1 MCASPSSI
9 SVVIPTLNEAAHIRE
24 TIRSVQRQEE
34 PFEIIVAD
42 GGSSDDTLEIAGRY
56 ARVSKGRRGRAR
68 QLNAGAALAKAEIL
82 LFLHADTELPR
93 GAFTAIRR
101 EFAEA
106 GFEAG
111 TFRLRFDRETPLLR
125 LYGLGTRIRS
135 PLLCFGDRGL
145 FVHRDVFRAVG
156 GFPSIPLFED
166 LELARLL
173 HRRGRFVFLD
183 LAVTTSSRRFHHHG
197 PFLQQVR
204 NAYLWAS
211 YFAGKDPQR
220 LTHLYPYKDSRG

>member
-1 MCASPSSI
+1 MSARLPSI

-24 TIRSVQRQEE
+24 TIRSIRRQEE

-42 GGSSDDTLEIAGRY
+42 GGSCDNTVEIAGRY
-56 ARVSKGRRGRAR
+56 ARVSDGRRGRAR
-68 QLNAGAALAKAEIL
+68 QMNAGAALAQGEIL
-82 LFLHADTELPR
+82 LFLHADTVLPWD
-93 GAFTAIRR
+93 AFAAIRR
-101 EFAEA
+101 QLA
-106 GFEAG
+106 GAGVEAG
-111 TFRLRFDRETPLLR
+111 TFRLRFDRATPLLR

-173 HRRGRFVFLD
+173 HQRRRFVFLD
-183 LAVTTSSRRFHHHG
+183 LAVTTSSRRFHHNG
-197 PFLQQVR
+197 PFLQQLR

-211 YFAGKDPQR
+211 YLAGTDPHR
-220 LTHLYPYKDSRG
+220 LTHLYPYSKTRS